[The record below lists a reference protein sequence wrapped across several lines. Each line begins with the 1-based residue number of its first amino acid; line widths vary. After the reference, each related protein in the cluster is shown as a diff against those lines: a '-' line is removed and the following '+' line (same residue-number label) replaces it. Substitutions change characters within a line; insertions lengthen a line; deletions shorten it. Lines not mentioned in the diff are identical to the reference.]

1 MTQSNNA
8 DSDWQHIKDT
18 ACAIAVTEKSAEPV
32 FDTPITLG
40 KGDQAMFTDSV
51 LKVIPAGGNVATTYS
66 EPEYSWTLRYTD
78 TEGIHRR
85 YASVYRP
92 ESHDATLCALLERV
106 VDAGIYKP
114 VAKQCGD
121 EGRAVVALTNTNL
134 EVSVDRK
141 LMEEVSEGSHDGLP
155 ALAEK
160 LTEQLQSTI
169 SNSVYFYI
177 VRDHA
182 YIVDTLRRRAKSA
195 YKHSTAVGG
204 DGSVSTNTQ
213 TVILLDSVGGSIQAA
228 IMTQFLEDFVN

>member
-1 MTQSNNA
+1 
-8 DSDWQHIKDT
+8 
-18 ACAIAVTEKSAEPV
+18 
-32 FDTPITLG
+32 
-40 KGDQAMFTDSV
+40 
-51 LKVIPAGGNVATTYS
+51 
-66 EPEYSWTLRYTD
+66 
-78 TEGIHRR
+78 
-85 YASVYRP
+85 
-92 ESHDATLCALLERV
+92 
-106 VDAGIYKP
+106 
-114 VAKQCGD
+114 
-121 EGRAVVALTNTNL
+121 
-134 EVSVDRK
+134 
-141 LMEEVSEGSHDGLP
+141 MEEVSEGSHDELP

-169 SNSVYFYI
+169 SNSVYFYT